1 MLWSEVYRSTSTS
14 KLYLRTVL
22 KPPKSGEEKEKQGEQ
37 IKLACE

>member
-1 MLWSEVYRSTSTS
+1 MLWSEVYVHIQ
-14 KLYLRTVL
+14 KYKYLKTVL